1 MDGNWTLV
9 PDHGSCYGR
18 HIMITLNSIR
28 KDDDPRLAG
37 ALVCMV
43 TAEVGSI
50 SASPDILAGE
60 LAALA
65 AKRAAAD
72 FPPADIKDAVRGM
85 LRSGGFKPAG
95 RQKPASEYL
104 AQAAREGRFPSIN
117 GPVDCNNLLSL
128 ETGLPISLL
137 DADEF
142 GGGAIVRICSAG
154 EAYVFNASAQEM
166 DLSGL
171 LCVCAADGTPLGNPV
186 KDSMRGKLKDGTR
199 RLAGFIYAPL
209 GLYSPAS
216 LAALGERFAGMLR
229 DHCGATDARVVTVS

>member
-1 MDGNWTLV
+1 MNHPLT
-9 PDHGSCYGR
+9 
-18 HIMITLNSIR
+18 IR

-43 TAEVGSI
+43 SAEVEVVAPST
-50 SASPDILAGE
+50 
-60 LAALA
+60 AALA
-65 AKRAAAD
+65 AELESLVKLRSAED
-72 FPPADIKDAVRGM
+72 FPPAALKDAVRAM
-85 LRSGGFKPAG
+85 LRAGGFKPAG

-104 AQAAREGRFPSIN
+104 AQAAREGRFPAIN

-137 DADEF
+137 DADEL
-142 GGGAIVRICSAG
+142 GAGAVIRTCAAG
-154 EAYVFNASAQEM
+154 DSYVFNASGQEM

-171 LCVCAADGTPLGNPV
+171 LCVCAANGAPLGNPV

-209 GLYSPAS
+209 GPYSPAS
-216 LAALGERFAGMLR
+216 LARAGERFALLL
-229 DHCGATDARVVTVS
+229 HEYCGASAAVVVGVV